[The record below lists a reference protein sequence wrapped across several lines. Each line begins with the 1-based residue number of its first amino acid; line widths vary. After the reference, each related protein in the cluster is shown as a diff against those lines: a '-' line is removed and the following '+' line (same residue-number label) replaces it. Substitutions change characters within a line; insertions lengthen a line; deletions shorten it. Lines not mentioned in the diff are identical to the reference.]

1 MRQTTILTLLLAA
14 IMSVALFYLK
24 YEVTDLEQEL
34 DTLNRAIVTDQ
45 EGIHVLKAEWSH
57 LNDVA
62 RIKDLASR
70 YLEMKPTDPLQIKSP
85 EDIAKELVGRSE
97 PQEGDEQ
104 AISADK
110 ISTGSAKRGA
120 NR

>member
-34 DTLNRAIVTDQ
+34 DVLNRAIVADQ

-70 YLEMKPTDPLQIKSP
+70 YLNMKPTEPTQIKSP
-85 EDIAKELVGRSE
+85 ENLSKALAAPD
-97 PQEGDEQ
+97 GDEQ

-110 ISTGSAKRGA
+110 ISVRPSGRGA
-120 NR
+120 RR

>member
-1 MRQTTILTLLLAA
+1 MRQTTVLTLLLAA
-14 IMSVALFYLK
+14 IMSVALFFLK
-24 YEVTDLEQEL
+24 YEVTDLEEEL
-34 DTLNRAIVTDQ
+34 NILNKAIVADQ

-70 YLEMKPTDPLQIKSP
+70 YLKMKPTRPVQIKSV
-85 EDIAKELVGRSE
+85 EELTS
-97 PQEGDEQ
+97 QDGDEQ

-110 ISTGSAKRGA
+110 ISSKSSKKGSR
-120 NR
+120 R